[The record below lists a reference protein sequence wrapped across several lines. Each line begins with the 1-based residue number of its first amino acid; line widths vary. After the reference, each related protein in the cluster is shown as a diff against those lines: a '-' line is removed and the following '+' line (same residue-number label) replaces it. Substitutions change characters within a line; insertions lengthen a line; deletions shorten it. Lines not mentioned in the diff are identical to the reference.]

1 MSGWS
6 GQRKESAMSDSTT
19 ATVDTP
25 WWTVPDDPTAA
36 AILDA
41 QMRIIDAAVRS
52 ARRHDWCSSF
62 EAVMNQAFP
71 DGPPDGSAEYVD
83 SDGISCR
90 GMDRNGYAARSGDDE
105 FDVWGRD
112 AGGYDRGGRDRDGY
126 GRDGFDAAGFNR
138 DGVNRDGL
146 RRDSEEY
153 RARFRYD
160 RYGYDRDG
168 YNQEGYDREGN
179 PRATV
184 EVQGG
189 VYRFDAEGYDTVGY
203 NRYGFDRDGYDQAG
217 VNRYGERRRRRY

>member
-1 MSGWS
+1 MSNTEATS
-6 GQRKESAMSDSTT
+6 
-19 ATVDTP
+19 TVDTP
-25 WWTVPDDPTAA
+25 WWTVPEDPQAA
-36 AILDA
+36 AVLEA

-90 GMDRNGYAARSGDDE
+90 GLDRNGFRAQRGDG
-105 FDVWGRD
+105 FDVWGLD
-112 AGGYDRGGRDRDGY
+112 SEGYNRGGRDRDGFDRD
-126 GRDGFDAAGFNR
+126 GRDALGFNR

-146 RRDSEEY
+146 HRDSDEY

-168 YNQEGYDREGN
+168 FNRDGYDREGM
-179 PRATV
+179 PRAQV
-184 EVQGG
+184 EALGG
-189 VYRFDAEGYDTVGY
+189 AHRFDTDGLDPAGY
-203 NRYGFDRDGYDQAG
+203 NRHGFDRDGYNRSG
-217 VNRYGERRRRRY
+217 LNRYGERRRRR